1 MKTQET
7 TAPVNQREFGRPAR
21 RGWLEARV
29 GDLIGS
35 IPVRIQLPSG
45 WRIDPSEGLPVATV
59 VIADWPTVARLLWDP
74 EIAFCEAYAAGRIE
88 VQGSLAELLE
98 AVEEHWPTVR
108 TALSWPARLSSWWM
122 RLWQANTLS
131 GSRDNIHHH
140 YDLGNDFYRLW
151 LDEQLVY
158 TCAYFARP
166 DMTLEEAQI
175 AKMDHI
181 CRKLRLRSGERVVEA
196 GCGWGAL
203 ALHMAQR
210 YGVRVRAF
218 NISREQIRYAT
229 ERARQLGL
237 SKQVEFIEDDY
248 RNITGAYDVFVSVGM
263 LEHIGREHYRV
274 LGQFIHR
281 TIGERGRGLL
291 HFIGRSHRGEF
302 SRWMRKRI
310 FPGAYAP
317 SLAEALDVFEPW
329 RYQVLDIEN
338 LRPHYARTLEEWLLR
353 FDRASEDVRQ
363 MFGPW
368 FERAW
373 RLYLAGSRA
382 AFRKGSLQLYQ
393 VLFAGPKADPLPQ
406 TRAWLYAHELGVES
420 CAATT
425 W

>member
-7 TAPVNQREFGRPAR
+7 TAPINQREVGRPAR
-21 RGWLEARV
+21 RGWLEARLR
-29 GDLIGS
+29 DLIGS
-35 IPVRIQLPSG
+35 MPVRIQLPSG

-59 VIADWPTVARLLWDP
+59 VIADWPTVVRLLWDP
-74 EIAFCEAYAAGRIE
+74 EIAFCEAYAAGRIA

-108 TALSWPARLSSWWM
+108 TALGWAARLSSWWM

-151 LDEQLVY
+151 LDEQMVY

-274 LGQFIHR
+274 LGQVIHR

-363 MFGPW
+363 LFGPW

-393 VLFAGPKADPLPQ
+393 VLFAGSKADPLPQ

-420 CAATT
+420 CAPTT
-425 W
+425 